1 MLQSRCRSSSTRLR
15 IWLGVTRMGRGLE
28 RPQNIE
34 PLGNLFC
41 LIEMDVGPTVR
52 IRSAPASSHCE
63 LCSIDEMRK
72 ALLLT
77 YESANGLSRAM
88 GGGAR
93 RPPHGRVGVPIRTN
107 HPPGMNAIVQS
118 PRASVDTTLN
128 TLNGALASAQAQA
141 QDFQA
146 EEANLQQL
154 ELRNQTAIGNLQAI
168 QVSNEIALAQ
178 VQQVQM
184 LRQLVMAEIDSQNVA
199 AANQVNDQTQS
210 SLAAQAFFG
219 ALASPGTPSAFQS
232 APSPPQP

>member
-1 MLQSRCRSSSTRLR
+1 
-15 IWLGVTRMGRGLE
+15 VTRMGRGLE
-28 RPQNIE
+28 HPQNIE

-146 EEANLQQL
+146 EQADLQHL
-154 ELRNQTAIGNLQAI
+154 ELRNQTAICSHCSVWKLKVQYRGISSSRNLFTSFRPLSTSIKQI
-168 QVSNEIALAQ
+168 F
-178 VQQVQM
+178 
-184 LRQLVMAEIDSQNVA
+184 RTAESIKL
-199 AANQVNDQTQS
+199 
-210 SLAAQAFFG
+210 SL
-219 ALASPGTPSAFQS
+219 PK
-232 APSPPQP
+232 